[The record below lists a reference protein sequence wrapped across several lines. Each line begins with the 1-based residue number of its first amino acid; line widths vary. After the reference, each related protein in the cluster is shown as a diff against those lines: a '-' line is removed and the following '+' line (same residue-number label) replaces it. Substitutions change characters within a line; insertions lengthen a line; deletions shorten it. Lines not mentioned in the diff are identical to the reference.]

1 MIVKNYEIQNKS
13 SAFFKKKIILLYGE
27 NFGLKKDI
35 KDLVKV
41 EIKKR
46 DTSFESLSFYENEI
60 YENEENFFNSIYSGS
75 LFSNEKIITVYDGS
89 DKIMSVV
96 NAICKK
102 KPENVYLL
110 IFSEILDKKSK
121 LRIFFEK
128 SEDVIC
134 VPCYPDTERDLEIIA
149 KNELN
154 KSNINLSKETLNLL
168 IEKSNSDRN
177 NLKNEIEKI
186 KAYSLN
192 KKNLSADEIK
202 LLINFS
208 GDYKSDVLINE
219 CLCGNTMEYKKII
232 SEMYANTINQIFFIR
247 ILNNKI
253 QRLLKIKKQVSKINS
268 VDNLINT
275 ARPIIFWKEKPI
287 VKKQLLIWS
296 LKDLNK
302 LVDEAN
308 NTELLCKKNPKIS
321 KAIFFRFFSNICEKA
336 SNFS

>member
-110 IFSEILDKKSK
+110 I
-121 LRIFFEK
+121 
-128 SEDVIC
+128 
-134 VPCYPDTERDLEIIA
+134 
-149 KNELN
+149 
-154 KSNINLSKETLNLL
+154 
-168 IEKSNSDRN
+168 
-177 NLKNEIEKI
+177 
-186 KAYSLN
+186 
-192 KKNLSADEIK
+192 
-202 LLINFS
+202 S
-208 GDYKSDVLINE
+208 GS
-219 CLCGNTMEYKKII
+219 
-232 SEMYANTINQIFFIR
+232 
-247 ILNNKI
+247 
-253 QRLLKIKKQVSKINS
+253 
-268 VDNLINT
+268 
-275 ARPIIFWKEKPI
+275 
-287 VKKQLLIWS
+287 
-296 LKDLNK
+296 
-302 LVDEAN
+302 
-308 NTELLCKKNPKIS
+308 
-321 KAIFFRFFSNICEKA
+321 
-336 SNFS
+336 

>member
-1 MIVKNYEIQNKS
+1 MIKNTD
-13 SAFFKKKIILLYGE
+13 FF
-27 NFGLKKDI
+27 
-35 KDLVKV
+35 
-41 EIKKR
+41 
-46 DTSFESLSFYENEI
+46 SFF
-60 YENEENFFNSIYSGS
+60 
-75 LFSNEKIITVYDGS
+75 
-89 DKIMSVV
+89 
-96 NAICKK
+96 
-102 KPENVYLL
+102 
-110 IFSEILDKKSK
+110 SK

-253 QRLLKIKKQVSKINS
+253 QRLLKIKKQVFT
-268 VDNLINT
+268 LI
-275 ARPIIFWKEKPI
+275 
-287 VKKQLLIWS
+287 
-296 LKDLNK
+296 
-302 LVDEAN
+302 
-308 NTELLCKKNPKIS
+308 
-321 KAIFFRFFSNICEKA
+321 
-336 SNFS
+336 